1 MAPAV
6 RGEVP
11 VVRPV
16 VDPADRVA
24 LAAPAVPAVV
34 DPADPGVRPAVDAR
48 TSEVA
53 VVDPADRVAPV
64 VPAVPVD
71 PAVRPVVLAA
81 DAVALVEPVGV
92 ATLPVRS
99 ASPVVVP
106 RAVASPSARSV
117 KSSTTWRPR
126 PSVAF
131 GSLVVPARP
140 FGCHAAPR

>member
-1 MAPAV
+1 
-6 RGEVP
+6 
-11 VVRPV
+11 VRPV
-16 VDPADRVA
+16 VDRVDPVVPAV
-24 LAAPAVPAVV
+24 PAVPAVV
-34 DPADPGVRPAVDAR
+34 VPVDPGVRP
-48 TSEVA
+48 
-53 VVDPADRVAPV
+53 V
-64 VPAVPVD
+64 VPAV
-71 PAVRPVVLAA
+71 

-99 ASPVVVP
+99 ASPVVAP

-140 FGCHAAPR
+140 FDCPAVHR